1 VDELFSHS
9 IYNFTTMAST
19 SDTKP
24 IDLSSL
30 SKSLPSATSI
40 ESLAKDYPEGSVSL
54 NPLDY
59 FRATIADT
67 LSKPIGIDKH
77 LIFAAIAFTTTLDKG
92 DLVIAVPRLNRTK
105 GVAPAELAKEWCAK
119 YPENDLLKVTAH
131 DINLRF
137 DFTPLAL
144 TSYVLPSIL
153 SLGKSYGLN
162 PQVGLKDPSNPA
174 AGKKKVIV
182 EFSSPNI
189 AKKFHAGHLRSTIIG
204 SFLSRLYSTNGYEVI
219 KLNYLGDWGRQYG
232 LLAIAFQK
240 YGNEEAFQKDPIA
253 FLFEI
258 YVKISADFKPEEEAY
273 EAAKKNKEDTT
284 ALENSGILGEA
295 KRYFKRMED
304 GDPEAIAL
312 WSRFRE
318 LSINQYKKTYA
329 RLNVDFTY
337 YSGESTVKQ
346 ETMVEAENILKEKG
360 IAEESDGALI
370 IDFKKHAAKKL
381 DVAILRNR
389 NGTSNY
395 LMRDVGSAMRRC
407 FYTLSGI
414 LLT

>member
-1 VDELFSHS
+1 
-9 IYNFTTMAST
+9 
-19 SDTKP
+19 
-24 IDLSSL
+24 
-30 SKSLPSATSI
+30 
-40 ESLAKDYPEGSVSL
+40 
-54 NPLDY
+54 
-59 FRATIADT
+59 
-67 LSKPIGIDKH
+67 
-77 LIFAAIAFTTTLDKG
+77 
-92 DLVIAVPRLNRTK
+92 LNRVK
-105 GVAPAELAKEWCAK
+105 GVVPTELAKEWSAK
-119 YPENDLLKVTAH
+119 FPENKLIKASAQE
-131 DINLRF
+131 IALRF

-144 TSYVLPSIL
+144 TSVVLPSIL
-153 SLGKSYGLN
+153 SLGKSYGLDPN
-162 PQVGLKDPSNPA
+162 VGLKDPTNPA
-174 AGKKKVIV
+174 AGKKKIIV

-204 SFLSRLYSTNGYEVI
+204 SFLSRLHENNGYEVI

-240 YGNEEAFQKDPIA
+240 YGNEEEFQKDPIA

-273 EAAKKNKEDTT
+273 EAAAKRKEDTT
-284 ALENSGILGEA
+284 ELENSGILGEA
-295 KRYFKRMED
+295 KRYFRRMED
-304 GDPEAIAL
+304 GDPDALAL

-346 ETMVEAENILKEKG
+346 ETMVEAENLLKKKG

-370 IDFKKHAAKKL
+370 IDFKKHGAKKL

-395 LMRDVGSAMRRC
+395 LMRDIGSAMRK
-407 FYTLSGI
+407 YHILSDRY
-414 LLT
+414 LD